1 MDAKKFAKMLQ
12 AVVKEAVRDVVRN
25 ELRQVIREEI
35 SGKQVVESART
46 TFNKPK
52 PVPAKLAPKFNKPA
66 KQFSK
71 DPFLNDIL
79 NETSAFSHSEAYGTG
94 TAMPSLAMDDFGGDF
109 AVDEKP
115 SVLRGINGEV
125 VEVTSEQTQA
135 VVEAM
140 TRDYSALMAA
150 INKKKG
156 N

>member
-35 SGKQVVESART
+35 SGKHVVESTRT

-52 PVPAKLAPKFNKPA
+52 PAPAKPAPKFNKPA

-79 NETSAFSHSEAYGTG
+79 NETSAFSHAEAYGEGTG
-94 TAMPSLAMDDFGGDF
+94 MPSLMMDDFGGDF
-109 AVDEKP
+109 AVDETP
-115 SVLRGINGEV
+115 SVLQGINGEV
-125 VEVTSEQTQA
+125 VEVASEQTQA

>member
-52 PVPAKLAPKFNKPA
+52 PVPAKPAPKFNKPA

-79 NETSAFSHSEAYGTG
+79 SETAGFTRSEAYGTG
-94 TAMPSLAMDDFGGDF
+94 AMMPSLAMDDFGGDF
-109 AVDEKP
+109 TVDETP
-115 SVLRGINGEV
+115 SVLQGINGEV
-125 VEVTSEQTQA
+125 VEVASEQTQA
-135 VVEAM
+135 VVEAI

>member
-35 SGKQVVESART
+35 SGKQVVESTRT

-52 PVPAKLAPKFNKPA
+52 PVPAKPAPKFNKPA
-66 KQFSK
+66 RQFSK

-79 NETSAFSHSEAYGTG
+79 NETSGFSTAEAYGSG
-94 TAMPSLAMDDFGGDF
+94 NVMPSLAMDDFGGDF
-109 AVDEKP
+109 AIDETP
-115 SVLRGINGEV
+115 SVLQGINGEV
-125 VEVTSEQTQA
+125 VEVANEQTQA

>member
-1 MDAKKFAKMLQ
+1 
-12 AVVKEAVRDVVRN
+12 
-25 ELRQVIREEI
+25 
-35 SGKQVVESART
+35 
-46 TFNKPK
+46 
-52 PVPAKLAPKFNKPA
+52 
-66 KQFSK
+66 
-71 DPFLNDIL
+71 
-79 NETSAFSHSEAYGTG
+79 
-94 TAMPSLAMDDFGGDF
+94 MPSLAMDDFGGDF

-125 VEVTSEQTQA
+125 VEVASEQTQA